1 MYSLHMKRIFSIVI
15 AGFVLVCFLGCD
27 RMETAVDTYTK
38 VKKDA
43 QKKSQEAQE
52 EAGSI
57 VNKKLKDKLGPSDSG
72 ENEKEED
79 DKDKDQ

>member
-1 MYSLHMKRIFSIVI
+1 MRWLMKKIFSIVI
-15 AGFVLVCFLGCD
+15 AGFVLLFFLGCD

-52 EAGSI
+52 EANSI
-57 VNKKLKDKLGPSDSG
+57 VNKKLKDKLVPGDSG
-72 ENEKEED
+72 ER
-79 DKDKDQ
+79 

>member
-1 MYSLHMKRIFSIVI
+1 MYSVHMKKIFSIVI
-15 AGFVLVCFLGCD
+15 AGFVLVCFLRCD

-52 EAGSI
+52 EAGAI
-57 VNKKLKDKLGPSDSG
+57 VNKKLKDKLGPNDSG
-72 ENEKEED
+72 ENDKEGD
-79 DKDKDQ
+79 DKDKN

>member
-1 MYSLHMKRIFSIVI
+1 MKKAISVI
-15 AGFVLVCFLGCD
+15 MAGFVLVVFLGCD

-43 QKKSQEAQE
+43 KEKAQQAQE

-57 VNKKLKDKLGPSDSG
+57 VNKKLKDKMGPSDTR
-72 ENEKEED
+72 ENETEGD
-79 DKDKDQ
+79 DKGKN

>member
-1 MYSLHMKRIFSIVI
+1 MKKIFSIVI
-15 AGFVLVCFLGCD
+15 TGFVLVFFLGCD

-43 QKKSQEAQE
+43 KEKAQQAQE

-57 VNKKLKDKLGPSDSG
+57 VNKKLKDKLGPSDTG
-72 ENEKEED
+72 ENEKEGD
-79 DKDKDQ
+79 DKDKNQ

>member
-1 MYSLHMKRIFSIVI
+1 MKKIFSLVI

-43 QKKSQEAQE
+43 QKKAQEAQD
-52 EAGSI
+52 EAKGI
-57 VNKKLKDKLGPSDSG
+57 VDKKLKDKLGPSDIG
-72 ENEKEED
+72 ESEKETD
-79 DKDKDQ
+79 DKDKNQ

>member
-1 MYSLHMKRIFSIVI
+1 MKKIFSTII
-15 AGFVLVCFLGCD
+15 AGFVLFFLLGCD

-43 QKKSQEAQE
+43 KQKAEQAQE

-57 VNKKLKDKLGPSDSG
+57 VNKRLKDRFGPSDSG
-72 ENEKEED
+72 ENEKEGD
-79 DKDKDQ
+79 IKDKNE

>member
-1 MYSLHMKRIFSIVI
+1 MKKIFSIII

-43 QKKSQEAQE
+43 QTKVARGPGRGGFNSQ
-52 EAGSI
+52 
-57 VNKKLKDKLGPSDSG
+57 
-72 ENEKEED
+72 
-79 DKDKDQ
+79 